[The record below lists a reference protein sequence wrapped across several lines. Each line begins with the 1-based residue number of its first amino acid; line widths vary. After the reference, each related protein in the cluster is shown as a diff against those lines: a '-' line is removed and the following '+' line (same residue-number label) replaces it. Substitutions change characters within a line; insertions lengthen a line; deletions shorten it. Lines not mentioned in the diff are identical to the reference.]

1 MAYGIKYKLEFSDDL
16 ENGKKIE
23 ILKNNYS
30 GTVSDL
36 VGTGDPVV
44 IKWESNDNIY
54 SPVKG
59 STCSINLLDLDSST
73 YDNFYEAD
81 EREYQV
87 KIYYKDS
94 SNNYQIFWIGWLV
107 TDQFSEAVLN
117 KPYPLTLRAYD
128 GLGLLGGY
136 QNPTG
141 TAYTA
146 KTFLKYIYDILNLLD
161 LDLDIYISNDILS
174 STANSGTY
182 SLYDQVS
189 VSQRAYFED
198 GWDLRKSKEVLEAIL
213 KYTNARIF
221 QSYGRWYI
229 INNSS
234 YSEQSVKD
242 SSYTTAS
249 GGTIPTGIRSSEAL
263 ALVNTNQ
270 EDIKYI
276 IYNYL
281 GVYQSTSTVNVLK
294 KVPLNLQPLEANLIR
309 EYLRPLKSHTLEV
322 DLGQT
327 QPLLNINPG
336 FEFGTSN
343 WTAYTTSTATQ
354 SPGELSDVEVFQ
366 GDESWKNSQTQ
377 TSTAL
382 RDTLIS
388 FTDVPQTQL
397 LKYKVI
403 INAFLS
409 APFTSNASFMY
420 KWKAKITET
429 GPGATGVLYWNA
441 TSDAWSTTDT
451 YNEVDIAPANK
462 NIWNVSSNTID
473 SIPSAWAAGNFEIFL
488 TEPHTSIAGGLTAIY
503 YDNIF
508 LEFTN
513 ADGSSF
519 YPDFKSYNF
528 RRQRSDTAGF
538 SGVSTTEKLLNSTL
552 GSFFSGN
559 ITESFYRSRDA
570 VNFLKTMDEI
580 VSQQVLN
587 DYRYYLIRYEG
598 TLYNNEI
605 NPVGL
610 HNKIWVDFG
619 QFILRDPVSCY
630 LDSMTYS
637 VKRNTYSVNM
647 HIPNQNDDISST
659 IQRRYS

>member
-1 MAYGIKYKLEFSDDL
+1 MSYGIKYRLEFSDDL

-23 ILKNNYS
+23 ILKNNYT
-30 GTVSDL
+30 GTVLDL

-44 IKWESNDNIY
+44 IKWESNDDIY

-73 YDNFYEAD
+73 YDNFYEAN

-87 KIYYKDS
+87 KVYYKDS
-94 SNNYQIFWIGWLV
+94 SSVYQIFWIGWLV
-107 TDQFSEAVLN
+107 TDQFSEAVLS

-136 QNPTG
+136 SNPTG
-141 TAYTA
+141 NVYTA
-146 KTFLKYIYDILNLLD
+146 KTLLKYIYDILNLLD

-174 STANSGTY
+174 STPDVGSY
-182 SLYDQVS
+182 SLYDQFT
-189 VSQRAYFED
+189 VSQRAYFES
-198 GWDLRKSKEVLEAIL
+198 GWDLRKAKEVLEAIL

-221 QSYGRWYI
+221 QSYGKWYI
-229 INNSS
+229 VNNSS
-234 YSEQSVKD
+234 YSEQSVKN

-249 GGTIPTGIRSSEAL
+249 GGTVPTGIRASETS
-263 ALVNTNQ
+263 ALVSTNQ
-270 EDIKYI
+270 ENIKYI

-281 GVYQSTSTVNVLK
+281 GVYQSTSTVNVLQ
-294 KVPLNLQPLEANLIR
+294 KVPLNLQPLGADLTR
-309 EYLRPLKSHTLEV
+309 EYLRPLKSHTLEI

-343 WTAYTTSTATQ
+343 WTAYSTSTATQ
-354 SPGELSDVEVFQ
+354 SPGELSSTEVFQ
-366 GDESWKNSQTQ
+366 GEESWKNSQTQ

-382 RDTLIS
+382 RNTLIS
-388 FTDVPQTQL
+388 LTDVPQTQL

-403 INAFLS
+403 ISAFLS
-409 APFTSNASFMY
+409 APFTSSASFMY

-429 GPGATGVLYWNA
+429 GPGATGVQYWNA
-441 TSDAWSTTDT
+441 TTGAWTATDT
-451 YNEVDIAPANK
+451 YNEVDIVNDKK
-462 NIWNVSSNTID
+462 NMWNRSTNTID
-473 SIPSAWAAGNFEIFL
+473 SLPSAWAAANFEIFL
-488 TEPHTSIAGGLTAIY
+488 TEPHTSTVGGLTAIY
-503 YDNIF
+503 YDNVF

-513 ADGSSF
+513 ADGSSY
-519 YPDFKSYNF
+519 YPDFKTYNF
-528 RRQRSDTAGF
+528 TRQRSDTGGF
-538 SGVSTTEKLLNSTL
+538 SGVLKTDKLLNSTL
-552 GSFFSGN
+552 GNFFSGN
-559 ITESFYRSRDA
+559 VTDSFYRSRDA

-587 DYRYYLIRYEG
+587 DYRDFLIRYEG
-598 TLYNNEI
+598 TLYNNEV

-619 QFILRDPVSCY
+619 SATLQDPVSCY